1 MQINETQLERKVI
14 FASMNP
20 NIEEILAKYFPTLL
34 DTELIEGIKEHAIY
48 REVDEGDLLMDIG
61 ATIHNIP
68 MIITGSIKV
77 MREDEEGRELM
88 LYYVRSGET
97 CAMSLTCC
105 MAFKR
110 SEIRAVAQE
119 KVTML
124 AIPVDYM
131 DEWMK
136 YRDWRSYVMNTY
148 RMRFEELLE
157 AIDSIA
163 FHKMDERVLKYLTEK
178 ANSLNTEE
186 IQMSHQEIAVDLNSS
201 REVISRILKQ
211 MERKGLV
218 KLGRNK
224 IQLLEPAEF

>member
-1 MQINETQLERKVI
+1 MN
-14 FASMNP
+14 AS
-20 NIEEILAKYFPTLL
+20 IDEILEKNFPTIL
-34 DTELIEGIKEHAIY
+34 DTELVEGIKEHAVYKEI
-48 REVDEGDLLMDIG
+48 DEGDILMDIG
-61 ATIHNIP
+61 TSIKEIP
-68 MIITGSIKV
+68 MIISGSVKV
-77 MREDEEGRELM
+77 MREDEDGNELL
-88 LYYVRSGET
+88 LYYVGRGET

-110 SEIRAVAQE
+110 SEIRAIAQE

-124 AIPVDYM
+124 SIPVEFM
-131 DEWMK
+131 DDWMR

-157 AIDSIA
+157 TIDSIA

-178 ANSLNTEE
+178 SNSMESEELN
-186 IQMSHQEIAVDLNSS
+186 MSHQEIAVDLNSS

-211 MERKGLV
+211 MERRGLV

-224 IQLLEPAEF
+224 IKLLEPAPL

>member
-1 MQINETQLERKVI
+1 MTPPIDQILDKH
-14 FASMNP
+14 
-20 NIEEILAKYFPTLL
+20 FPTIL
-34 DTELIEGIKEHAIY
+34 DTDLINGIKEHAIY

-61 ATIHNIP
+61 TVINTIP
-68 MIITGSIKV
+68 MIVSGSVKV
-77 MREDEEGRELM
+77 MREDEEGRELL

-124 AIPVDYM
+124 AIPVEFM
-131 DEWMK
+131 DEWMRF
-136 YRDWRSYVMNTY
+136 RDWRSFVMNTY

-157 AIDSIA
+157 ALDSIA
-163 FHKMDERVLKYLTEK
+163 FLRMDERLMKYLTDK
-178 ANSLNTEE
+178 SNTMNTDE
-186 IQMSHQEIAVDLNSS
+186 IHMSHQEIAVDLNSS

-211 MERKGLV
+211 MEHKGLV

-224 IQLLEPAEF
+224 ILLKAESQL

>member
-1 MQINETQLERKVI
+1 
-14 FASMNP
+14 MNAK
-20 NIEEILAKYFPTLL
+20 IEEILAKHFPTLL
-34 DTELIEGIKEHAIY
+34 DTELVEGIKEHAIY
-48 REVDEGDLLMDIG
+48 REVEEGDLLMDIG
-61 ATIHNIP
+61 SVIKNIP
-68 MIITGSIKV
+68 MIITGTVKV
-77 MREDEEGRELM
+77 IREDEDGRELM
-88 LYYVRSGET
+88 LYYVRPGET

-119 KVTML
+119 KVAML

-136 YRDWRSYVMNTY
+136 YRDWRSFVMNTY
-148 RMRFEELLE
+148 RLRFEELLE
-157 AIDSIA
+157 ALDSIA
-163 FHKMDERVLKYLTEK
+163 FHKMDDRVLKYLTEK

-224 IQLLEPAEF
+224 IKLLEPAAL

>member
-1 MQINETQLERKVI
+1 
-14 FASMNP
+14 MNP
-20 NIEEILAKYFPTLL
+20 NIDEILDKHFPSIL
-34 DTELIEGIKEHAIY
+34 DTELVNGIKEHAVY
-48 REVDEGDLLMDIG
+48 REIEEGDLLMDIG
-61 ATIHNIP
+61 SVISTIP
-68 MIITGSIKV
+68 MIISGSVKV

-105 MAFKR
+105 MVFKR
-110 SEIRAVAQE
+110 SEIRAIAQE

-136 YRDWRSYVMNTY
+136 YRDWRSFVMNTY

-157 AIDSIA
+157 ALDSIA

-178 ANSLNTEE
+178 ANSMNTEE
-186 IQMSHQEIAVDLNSS
+186 IHMSHQEIAVDLNSS

-224 IQLLEPAEF
+224 IQLLQPADL

>member
-1 MQINETQLERKVI
+1 MVN
-14 FASMNP
+14 
-20 NIEEILAKYFPTLL
+20 NIEQILDKNFPSLL
-34 DTELIEGIKEHAIY
+34 DTELIEGLKQNAEY
-48 REVDEGDLLMDIG
+48 RQVAEGDLLMDIG
-61 ATIHNIP
+61 SVIKFIP
-68 MIITGSIKV
+68 MIISGSVKV
-77 MREDEEGRELM
+77 MREDEDGNELL
-88 LYYVRSGET
+88 LYYVSPGET

-110 SEIRAVAQE
+110 SEIRAIAQE
-119 KVTML
+119 PVEML
-124 AIPVDYM
+124 AVPVDFM

-157 AIDSIA
+157 ALDSIA
-163 FHKMDERVLKYLTEK
+163 FHKIDERVLKYLEEK

-211 MERKGLV
+211 MERKKLL

-224 IQLLEPAEF
+224 ILLLNR

>member
-1 MQINETQLERKVI
+1 MVN
-14 FASMNP
+14 
-20 NIEEILAKYFPTLL
+20 NIEQILDKNFPSLL
-34 DTELIEGIKEHAIY
+34 DTELIEGLKQNAEY
-48 REVDEGDLLMDIG
+48 RQVAEGDLLMDIG
-61 ATIHNIP
+61 SVIKFIP
-68 MIITGSIKV
+68 MIISGSVKV
-77 MREDEEGRELM
+77 MREDEDGNELL
-88 LYYVRSGET
+88 LYYVSPGET

-110 SEIRAVAQE
+110 SEIRAIAQE
-119 KVTML
+119 PVEML
-124 AIPVDYM
+124 AVPVDFM

-157 AIDSIA
+157 ALDSIA
-163 FHKMDERVLKYLTEK
+163 FHKMDERVLKYLEEK

-211 MERKGLV
+211 MERKKLL

-224 IQLLEPAEF
+224 ILLLNR

>member
-1 MQINETQLERKVI
+1 MTPPIEQILSKH
-14 FASMNP
+14 
-20 NIEEILAKYFPTLL
+20 FPTLL
-34 DTELIEGIKEHAIY
+34 DTDLIEGIKEHAIY

-61 ATIHNIP
+61 GVIHNVP
-68 MIITGSIKV
+68 MIISGSVKV
-77 MREDEEGRELM
+77 MREDEEGRELL
-88 LYYVRSGET
+88 LYYLRSGET

-124 AIPVDYM
+124 AIPVEYM
-131 DEWMK
+131 DEWMRF
-136 YRDWRSYVMNTY
+136 RDWRSFVMNTY
-148 RMRFEELLE
+148 RLRFEELLE
-157 AIDSIA
+157 ALDSIA
-163 FHKMDERVLKYLTEK
+163 FLKMDERLLKYLHEK
-178 ANSLNTEE
+178 SNAMNTDE
-186 IQMSHQEIAVDLNSS
+186 ILMSHQEIAVDLNSS

-224 IQLLEPAEF
+224 IWLLAEAEY

>member
-1 MQINETQLERKVI
+1 MCYFCRMTTSIEQLLD
-14 FASMNP
+14 NH
-20 NIEEILAKYFPTLL
+20 FPTIL
-34 DTELIEGIKEHAIY
+34 DTELVEGIKEHATY

-61 ATIHNIP
+61 AKITTIP
-68 MIITGSIKV
+68 MIISGSVKV
-77 MREDEEGRELM
+77 MREDEEGRELL
-88 LYYVRSGET
+88 LYYLKPGET

-124 AIPVDYM
+124 AIPVEFM

-136 YRDWRSYVMNTY
+136 FRDWRSFVMNTY

-157 AIDSIA
+157 SLDSIA
-163 FHKMDERVLKYLTEK
+163 FHRMDERLLKYLHDK
-178 ANSLNTEE
+178 SNSLNASE

-211 MERKGLV
+211 MENKGLV

-224 IQLLEPAEF
+224 ILLLD

>member
-1 MQINETQLERKVI
+1 
-14 FASMNP
+14 MNP
-20 NIEEILAKYFPTLL
+20 NIEEILDKHFPSLL
-34 DTELIEGIKEHAIY
+34 DTDLIEGIKEHAIY
-48 REVDEGDLLMDIG
+48 REVEQGDLLMDIG
-61 ATIHNIP
+61 SVIKNIP
-68 MIITGSIKV
+68 MIVSGSIKV
-77 MREDEEGRELM
+77 IREDEDGNELM
-88 LYYVRSGET
+88 LYYVNPGET

-124 AIPVDYM
+124 AIPVDFM

-136 YRDWRSYVMNTY
+136 FRDWRSFVMNTY

-157 AIDSIA
+157 TVDSIA
-163 FHKMDERVLKYLTEK
+163 FHRMDERVLKYLQEK

-186 IQMSHQEIAVDLNSS
+186 IHMSHQDIAVDLNSS

-211 MERKGLV
+211 MEKKGLV

-224 IQLLEPAEF
+224 ILLFES

>member
-1 MQINETQLERKVI
+1 MESSIEQLLGKNFPTILDTDLV
-14 FASMNP
+14 
-20 NIEEILAKYFPTLL
+20 EEIKANATYVKVEE
-34 DTELIEGIKEHAIY
+34 D
-48 REVDEGDLLMDIG
+48 DLLMDIG
-61 ATIHNIP
+61 SKINTIP
-68 MIITGSIKV
+68 MIISGSVKV
-77 MREDEEGRELM
+77 MREDEEGRELL
-88 LYYVRSGET
+88 LYYLKPGET

-124 AIPVDYM
+124 VIPVGFM

-136 YRDWRSYVMNTY
+136 FRDWRSFVMNTY

-157 AIDSIA
+157 ALDSIA
-163 FHKMDERVLKYLTEK
+163 FHRMDERLLKYLNDK
-178 ANSLNTEE
+178 SMSLNVSE
-186 IQMSHQEIAVDLNSS
+186 IPMSHQEIAVDLNSS

-211 MERKGLV
+211 MERNGLV

-224 IQLLEPAEF
+224 ILLLG

>member
-1 MQINETQLERKVI
+1 
-14 FASMNP
+14 MNA
-20 NIEEILAKYFPTLL
+20 NIEEILAKHFPTLL
-34 DTELIEGIKEHAIY
+34 DTELVEGIKEHAIY
-48 REVDEGDLLMDIG
+48 REVEEGDLLMDIG
-61 ATIHNIP
+61 SVIKNIP
-68 MIITGSIKV
+68 MIITGTVKV
-77 MREDEEGRELM
+77 IREDEDGRELM
-88 LYYVRSGET
+88 LYYVRPGET

-119 KVTML
+119 KVAML

-136 YRDWRSYVMNTY
+136 YRDWRSFVMNTY
-148 RMRFEELLE
+148 RLRFEELLE
-157 AIDSIA
+157 ALDSIA
-163 FHKMDERVLKYLTEK
+163 FHKMDDRVLKYLTEK

-224 IQLLEPAEF
+224 IKLLEPAAL